1 MRPKRWRE
9 PSAHGRRGAAN
20 PIRVRG
26 GAPSAAGAW
35 CSMPDPE
42 AAERGGWH
50 DGSMPTEIRLVP
62 PTSAGHAAFIDC
74 LADFAGSGEDEL
86 DCAGIAPGGDLPAGD
101 GAFIDYVTDRLAAEG
116 RGQCSSRWIVSGG
129 AVSAGE
135 EHDPGG
141 GKPREGD
148 QILGFLAIRH
158 RLNRYLLEL
167 GGHIGYSVRPSA
179 RGRGIATAALEQAL
193 VEARELGI
201 ERVLVTCDEDNA
213 ASRRVIEKAGG
224 HVEDVRENRRR
235 YWFGGQP

>member
-1 MRPKRWRE
+1 
-9 PSAHGRRGAAN
+9 
-20 PIRVRG
+20 
-26 GAPSAAGAW
+26 
-35 CSMPDPE
+35 MPDPE

-86 DCAGIAPGGDLPAGD
+86 DGAGIAPGGDLPAGD
-101 GAFIDYVTDRLAAEG
+101 GAFIDYVTERLAEEDPGTELAEG
-116 RGQCSSRWIVSGG
+116 RVHCSSRWIVSGG
-129 AVSAGE
+129 VVSAGE

-141 GKPREGD
+141 GKLREGD

-158 RLNRYLLEL
+158 RLNRYLLEF

-224 HVEDVRENRRR
+224 RVEDVRENRRR